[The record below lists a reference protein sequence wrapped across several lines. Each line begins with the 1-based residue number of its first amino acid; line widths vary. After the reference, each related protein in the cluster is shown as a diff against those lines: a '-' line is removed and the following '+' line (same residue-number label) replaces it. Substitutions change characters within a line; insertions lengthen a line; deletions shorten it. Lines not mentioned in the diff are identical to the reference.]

1 MVTRQRLSNYTL
13 KKIIHCFCLDIDA
26 TKTADLVDLN
36 RNTVNKYFM
45 LFRESIELNQ
55 LNKFNSNPNPKPSNK
70 LTGTVELDESYF
82 GARRARGFHGKLKR
96 GRGTNKIPIFGI
108 IQRQDETGY
117 KHVFTERVPNCKSA
131 TLLPIIQRK
140 VDVSA
145 IVNTDMWKSY
155 DALVGIGYTHLCR
168 VNHGKNEFAL
178 KGENGAIVT
187 VNGIESFW
195 SFTKRRLVKF
205 NGYMNNLNL
214 HLKECEWR
222 WNHSPPERSQSRK
235 QQKQY
240 LFDLEQDLWKI
251 LNIYLRLKRKFNF

>member
-1 MVTRQRLSNYTL
+1 L

-26 TKTADLVDLN
+26 TKTAELVDLN

-55 LNKFNSNPNPKPSNK
+55 LNLLQSQSQLQPNSEDNSEAQLSTK

-82 GARRARGFHGKLKR
+82 GRSRARGFHGKLKR

-117 KHVFTERVPNCKSA
+117 KHVFTQRVPNCKSA

-178 KGENGAIVT
+178 KGEDGATVT

-205 NGYMNNLNL
+205 NGHMNNLNL

-222 WNHSPPERSQSRK
+222 WNHSPPERSQSRR

-251 LNIYLRLKRKFNF
+251 LNTYLRLKRKLNF